1 MNDYRF
7 GNFICK
13 LRTEKGLSQSEL
25 GEMLGVTNKAVS
37 KWENGSA
44 KPNTSLIPKIAEI
57 FEITVEELFACE
69 RIEKNDEIEKIQKY
83 LSSQKKKF
91 AVLFSIVLA
100 VSVML
105 PLLIAEFF
113 CVVAGFDIGDGVIA
127 AIGLVLYIFAFV
139 VSTTAM
145 IIFYCVFRTIPSPS
159 EHVYSKGLKR
169 AVKIGI
175 LVSLI
180 SFARSFLLEFPLLV
194 FIVAVTESK
203 IVGFFLAIVALK
215 FIVSLGVFVFLTS
228 LRFLLRISLKR
239 EDKASKRVTDFSAYP
254 TWCKIFLGISLSLLP
269 IALNIWI
276 IAIVFSD
283 LFFLKFILIILY
295 WVFLFPVLIYQIVNK
310 KKTKKGAEDEKH

>member
-100 VSVML
+100 ISVML

-113 CVVAGFDIGDGVIA
+113 FVVAGFDIGDGVIG

-139 VSTTAM
+139 VSTTAL
-145 IIFYCVFRTIPSPS
+145 IIFYCVFRSIPSPS
-159 EHVYSKGLKR
+159 EQVYSKGLKR
-169 AVKIGI
+169 ALKIGT
-175 LVSLI
+175 LASFI
-180 SFARSFLLEFPLLV
+180 SFLHSSIFELSLLV
-194 FIVAVTESK
+194 FILALTESK
-203 IVGFFLAIVALK
+203 IVGVILAIVALK
-215 FIVSLGVFVFLTS
+215 IIFSLGVLVFVVGMM
-228 LRFLLRISLKR
+228 LLLNIKLGK
-239 EDKASKRVTDFSAYP
+239 ENKASGNTAKFSDMP
-254 TWCKIFLGISLSLLP
+254 VWCKVFLGISLALLP
-269 IALNIWI
+269 ICVSVW
-276 IAIVFSD
+276 VFA
-283 LFFLKFILIILY
+283 FFLDGFIVLKYLIFPLY
-295 WVFLFPVLIYQIVNK
+295 
-310 KKTKKGAEDEKH
+310 

>member
-83 LSSQKKKF
+83 LSTQKKKF

-100 VSVML
+100 ISVML

-113 CVVAGFDIGDGVIA
+113 FVVAGFDIGDGVVG

-139 VSTTAM
+139 VSTTAL

-159 EHVYSKGLKR
+159 EQIYSKGLKR
-169 AVKIGI
+169 ALKIGT
-175 LVSLI
+175 LASFI
-180 SFARSFLLEFPLLV
+180 SFLHSFVFEFSLLV
-194 FIVAVTESK
+194 FILALTESK
-203 IVGFFLAIVALK
+203 IVGVILAIVALK
-215 FIVSLGVFVFLTS
+215 IIFSLGVLVFVVGMM
-228 LRFLLRISLKR
+228 LLLNIKLGK
-239 EDKASKRVTDFSAYP
+239 ENKASGNTAKFSDMP
-254 TWCKIFLGISLSLLP
+254 VWCKVFLGISLALLP
-269 IALNIWI
+269 ICVNVW
-276 IAIVFSD
+276 VFA
-283 LFFLKFILIILY
+283 FFLDGFIVLKYLIFPLY

-310 KKTKKGAEDEKH
+310 KKAKKGAEDEKH

>member
-25 GEMLGVTNKAVS
+25 GEMLGVSNKAVS

-44 KPNTSLIPKIAEI
+44 KPNTSLIPKIAKI
-57 FEITVEELFACE
+57 FDITVEELFACE

-83 LSSQKKKF
+83 LSSQRKKF
-91 AVLFSIVLA
+91 AVLFSIALSISCVL
-100 VSVML
+100 
-105 PLLIAEFF
+105 PFLIAEFF
-113 CVVAGFDIGDGVIA
+113 CVLVGFDIPYGILGA
-127 AIGLVLYIFAFV
+127 LGLVAYIFSFV
-139 VSTTAM
+139 ISITAL
-145 IIFYCVFRTIPSPS
+145 IIFYGVFRTIPSPS

-194 FIVAVTESK
+194 FIVAVTGSK
-203 IVGFFLAIVALK
+203 IVGFFLTIVALK
-215 FIVSLGVFVFLTS
+215 FIVSLGVFVFFTS

-239 EDKASKRVTDFSAYP
+239 EDKASKKVTDFSAYP

-269 IALNIWI
+269 IAVNIWI

-310 KKTKKGAEDEKH
+310 KKTKKGEQDEKH